1 MKKYVSEVIGTGVL
15 VLIGCGVAVL
25 SSGDLVA
32 TALAFGL
39 AIVAMAYSVGTISGG
54 HFNPAVTVGAYIN
67 KKIKGN
73 EAIFYIIAQVIGA
86 FLGALILYVIFN
98 GSSLGVGSL
107 GANGFG
113 SASSRDISLFGA
125 LLVEVVLTF
134 IFVLTVL
141 FATSD
146 KDNKLAGLVIGLS
159 LTLVHLIGIQLT
171 GTSVNPARS
180 LAPAVIL
187 GGTAFKQVWVFL
199 LAPLIGACI
208 AGFSYKYLGK
218 KK

>member
-1 MKKYVSEVIGTGVL
+1 MKKYISEAIGTGVL

-54 HFNPAVTVGAYIN
+54 HFNPAVTLGVFIN

-73 EAIFYIIAQVIGA
+73 EAIFYVIAQIIGA

-98 GSSLGVGSL
+98 SCSIGVGNL

-113 SASSRDISLFGA
+113 AASSKDITLAGA
-125 LLVEVVLTF
+125 LIVEVVLTF

-141 FATSD
+141 FASSD

-187 GGTAFKQVWVFL
+187 GGQAFKQVWVFL
-199 LAPLIGACI
+199 IAPLVGAAI
-208 AGFSYKYLGK
+208 AGYTHKYLAK
-218 KK
+218 RK